1 MASNP
6 EFENRRFRALV
17 WIVRKLSRK
26 PMSLNDLNEEWVADV
41 DISRGSPIER
51 RTFNNYIR
59 AIWDMFKINIE
70 CNRKNEYKYRI
81 MSTDIDPIISHMINN
96 FEQNLA
102 LGKAVAMSKR
112 IIVDKAPM
120 GTEYLEKIM
129 EAMKDSRLI
138 TFEFRNFNNGTPFIV
153 TGAPYCV
160 KLYQQRWYVVVRDED
175 EETEDDIIDTYSLDR
190 ITSLTVEDKKFLMPA
205 DFNADDF
212 FRYSFGVRVNYEDD
226 PMLITLKVKAKER
239 EYFRTLPLHHSQ
251 RETETYNDYSIFTI
265 EIVPTVEFLMKI
277 LSYGSLVEV
286 LLPQDY
292 RNVVKKEVEHMYN
305 TYCR

>member
-1 MASNP
+1 MANRP
-6 EFENRRFRALV
+6 EFENHRFRALI
-17 WIVRKLSRK
+17 WIIRKLSRK
-26 PMSLNDLNEEWVADV
+26 PMSLSDLNDEWVADV
-41 DISRGSPIER
+41 DISRGMTIER

-59 AIWDMFKINIE
+59 AIWDIFKINIE
-70 CNRKNEYKYRI
+70 CNRKDGYRYRI
-81 MSTDIDPIISHMINN
+81 ISSEIDPIIEHIINN

-112 IIVDKAPM
+112 IVVDKAPM
-120 GTEYLEKIM
+120 GAEHLEKIM
-129 EAMKDSRLI
+129 QAMEQSQLI
-138 TFEFRNFNNGTPFIV
+138 TFEFQNFNNSQPFAV

-160 KLYQQRWYVVVRDED
+160 KLYQQRWYVVVRDEH

-251 RETETYNDYSIFTI
+251 RETKTYNDYSIFTI